1 MERSEP
7 ALVPEWL
14 RSAGSVAGAG
24 SSAQQFAS
32 SSAHTGNFDVLFFFF
47 CILYVLML
55 LFDLI

>member
-32 SSAHTGNFDVLFFFF
+32 PSTHAGGFNILSDFFLKH
-47 CILYVLML
+47 ILML
-55 LFDLI
+55 

>member
-32 SSAHTGNFDVLFFFF
+32 SSGHTGNFNVLQPKPNNHFF
-47 CILYVLML
+47 IY
-55 LFDLI
+55 